1 MRITHL
7 RFANLNALVGEWR
20 IDFND
25 PAFLDDG
32 IFAITG
38 PTGAGKTTILDAICL
53 ALYGSTPR
61 LGRITAS
68 QNEIMSRRQGECFAE
83 VKFDTA
89 KGSYLC
95 HWGQHRS
102 RHQANGALQPAK
114 HELADAITGKVMATK
129 LKDVEKQVQDLTGMD
144 FEQFTRSML
153 LAQGSFAA
161 FLQASPSERSPILE
175 KITGT
180 GIYTEISKAVYLR
193 QKEHKQA
200 LEDLKKE
207 LTYTEVMTPAQKA
220 QCEADYTALVLH
232 CQTQESLQQAREV
245 RIQHYRRSLELS
257 TQEAALIGQWQSLE
271 QAQRAFQ
278 PDADRLQA
286 HERTEPLREDFQRLQ
301 DLRARHE
308 RTQAEWAELQRKFP
322 ALEQAYTAAQ
332 DALDQCKVSSST
344 QTSQWEQETEVWAQM
359 RALDAA
365 CEHHAE
371 RLTQQQERLEQAQKR
386 HQELEKI
393 LAHHRKQTLPLQDR
407 IQAVQKELEQTAS
420 HQRLIEEMSGFRE
433 RVKNLTEDHGEY
445 GRVQAHWQGLQA
457 QLLAQTPQQTEQ
469 TEQCLAHFTTQL
481 QAYPAASEL
490 HRQQEQISAHIRDVT
505 LAQEILAQWQA
516 AQRQRALCQEEW
528 QGGRRQ
534 AAQEAVQ
541 LTQKQRA
548 LEQTTQE
555 LGYVQRQWDLEQ
567 RIEKLEDYRKHL
579 IAGEPCPLC
588 GATEHPLGHTEIRP
602 DQTQEHLRQ
611 LQQTLQQLQ
620 GEVHQLKALGTL
632 WQKEDQRMD
641 SEVQALTAEAATL
654 WQRLVEHPA
663 LAATPLPN
671 ADASPEVVS
680 EALAQDLKRLHA
692 ERETLQT
699 QVKARE
705 QAEHD
710 YQQAQAL
717 EQLRQALRQDTEQL
731 AQLSQRMDKH
741 REALKAQWLQC
752 MGSEQGFP
760 VLGDGQHQALT
771 AAQITALASM
781 LSTLEDHKNRWQE
794 RQQVLQ
800 QLQQDLLLH
809 QQEQASLAQQWDEAL
824 DRRTEAEAEHR
835 QLQTQQ
841 QALSTERQQRFGT
854 RSASEEE
861 TQSREALAQARTA
874 LEKAEQTWQQVREQY
889 LKVQQQRE
897 AAERRAHDEQGQCQS
912 LQTAFDQQRL
922 QAGFATV
929 QDFQA
934 AVLDVADR
942 QALLQVSQALT
953 AEQTRLHTQQQAL
966 QEQLDKQAD
975 EHIETPIKNDAELSE
990 AEAAYADSRHSLQE
1004 ALKQQGVLQA
1014 QLKRDLQAHQQ
1025 QVQQLQLLQQ
1035 LQDAYGHWKVMYDL
1049 IGSSDGKRYRDFA
1062 QGLTFDV
1069 VLSHA
1074 NAQLQKMSGRY
1085 LLVRASAYD
1094 LDLSVMD
1101 QQQGGEVRSAQNLS
1115 GGESFIVSMALALGL
1130 SQMASKNVQVD
1141 SLFLDEGFG
1150 TLDEEALDVALNT
1163 LAELHQ
1169 ENKLIGVISH
1179 VPSLKERIATQIKVK
1194 PLSGGVSRLEGPG
1207 CERLSG

>member
-1 MRITHL
+1 M
-7 RFANLNALVGEWR
+7 
-20 IDFND
+20 
-25 PAFLDDG
+25 
-32 IFAITG
+32 
-38 PTGAGKTTILDAICL
+38 
-53 ALYGSTPR
+53 
-61 LGRITAS
+61 
-68 QNEIMSRRQGECFAE
+68 
-83 VKFDTA
+83 
-89 KGSYLC
+89 
-95 HWGQHRS
+95 
-102 RHQANGALQPAK
+102 
-114 HELADAITGKVMATK
+114 
-129 LKDVEKQVQDLTGMD
+129 
-144 FEQFTRSML
+144 
-153 LAQGSFAA
+153 
-161 FLQASPSERSPILE
+161 
-175 KITGT
+175 
-180 GIYTEISKAVYLR
+180 
-193 QKEHKQA
+193 
-200 LEDLKKE
+200 
-207 LTYTEVMTPAQKA
+207 
-220 QCEADYTALVLH
+220 
-232 CQTQESLQQAREV
+232 
-245 RIQHYRRSLELS
+245 
-257 TQEAALIGQWQSLE
+257 
-271 QAQRAFQ
+271 
-278 PDADRLQA
+278 
-286 HERTEPLREDFQRLQ
+286 
-301 DLRARHE
+301 
-308 RTQAEWAELQRKFP
+308 
-322 ALEQAYTAAQ
+322 
-332 DALDQCKVSSST
+332 
-344 QTSQWEQETEVWAQM
+344 
-359 RALDAA
+359 
-365 CEHHAE
+365 
-371 RLTQQQERLEQAQKR
+371 
-386 HQELEKI
+386 
-393 LAHHRKQTLPLQDR
+393 
-407 IQAVQKELEQTAS
+407 
-420 HQRLIEEMSGFRE
+420 
-433 RVKNLTEDHGEY
+433 
-445 GRVQAHWQGLQA
+445 
-457 QLLAQTPQQTEQ
+457 
-469 TEQCLAHFTTQL
+469 
-481 QAYPAASEL
+481 
-490 HRQQEQISAHIRDVT
+490 
-505 LAQEILAQWQA
+505 
-516 AQRQRALCQEEW
+516 
-528 QGGRRQ
+528 
-534 AAQEAVQ
+534 
-541 LTQKQRA
+541 
-548 LEQTTQE
+548 
-555 LGYVQRQWDLEQ
+555 
-567 RIEKLEDYRKHL
+567 
-579 IAGEPCPLC
+579 
-588 GATEHPLGHTEIRP
+588 
-602 DQTQEHLRQ
+602 
-611 LQQTLQQLQ
+611 
-620 GEVHQLKALGTL
+620 
-632 WQKEDQRMD
+632 
-641 SEVQALTAEAATL
+641 
-654 WQRLVEHPA
+654 
-663 LAATPLPN
+663 
-671 ADASPEVVS
+671 
-680 EALAQDLKRLHA
+680 
-692 ERETLQT
+692 
-699 QVKARE
+699 
-705 QAEHD
+705 
-710 YQQAQAL
+710 
-717 EQLRQALRQDTEQL
+717 